1 MPIYE
6 YQCKK
11 CSEVFELFESIN
23 SKNETRKCPKCGG
36 EGKRIISLSNFQLKG
51 SGWYVTDYKGKNAGA
66 TKECEKGKQPATS
79 SEQCKAC
86 PANPAGSTTQ

>member
-23 SKNETRKCPKCGG
+23 SNNETRKCSRCGG
-36 EGKRIISLSNFQLKG
+36 DAKRIISMSHFQLKG
-51 SGWYVTDYKGKNAGA
+51 SGWYVTDYKGKKASSN
-66 TKECEKGKQPATS
+66 TS
-79 SEQCKAC
+79 SDKSNADTKKTGEKCKTC
-86 PANPAGSTTQ
+86 PTNTAKSQ